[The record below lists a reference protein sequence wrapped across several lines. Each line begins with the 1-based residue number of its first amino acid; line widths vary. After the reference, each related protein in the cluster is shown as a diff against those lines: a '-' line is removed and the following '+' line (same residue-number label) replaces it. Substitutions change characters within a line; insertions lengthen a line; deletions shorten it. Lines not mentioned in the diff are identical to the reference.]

1 MCCCTCKPPGLLQT
15 EGGLRTQ
22 QGGRAEV
29 RGKDGGFTYPCA
41 RASSMS
47 CVRVLRTTILHCQRR
62 YSQYSTV
69 RRVTI
74 LWHTSAKPQWV
85 CGPGRVPRNRLTMLY
100 DIASGTQVRP
110 PVRRPAP
117 TAPEN
122 RPPQKTKIA
131 TNLYNVEIK
140 CFWGGTAFAKAVQP
154 LPSRTSRS
162 PGAP

>member
-1 MCCCTCKPPGLLQT
+1 MCVVVPANHLACCKQRAVSGHSKAGVRKCGGKTVVLPILVHVLLLCHVY
-15 EGGLRTQ
+15 E
-22 QGGRAEV
+22 
-29 RGKDGGFTYPCA
+29 YCA
-41 RASSMS
+41 
-47 CVRVLRTTILHCQRR
+47 LPYYTTKILPVQC
-62 YSQYSTV
+62 TV